1 MAGKGE
7 SPLDPRAVADGL
19 TIWASPGVV
28 ADPARPDLGLVAAL
42 TCLPSR
48 TAYTGDEREGAEP
61 VDVVASSL
69 LGQGFALLTAFDAAS
84 MVALPIPSGW
94 VGALTPDVRHLTVV
108 APGGVFYDG
117 DLAAEVPPRWSEAVD
132 RRGLLVLL
140 VSTGTALPR
149 PGQVTSMEAARRAG
163 NIVAA
168 QIRVQRH
175 R

>member
-1 MAGKGE
+1 
-7 SPLDPRAVADGL
+7 
-19 TIWASPGVV
+19 
-28 ADPARPDLGLVAAL
+28 
-42 TCLPSR
+42 
-48 TAYTGDEREGAEP
+48 
-61 VDVVASSL
+61 
-69 LGQGFALLTAFDAAS
+69 AAS

-117 DLAAEVPPRWSEAVD
+117 DLAAEVLPRWSEAID